1 MKTKIAEYRQEHPY
15 DTLEQIGKQFNVS
28 KQYIYKV
35 LKQAKLPTKSVQK
48 RKVKYCLVCGNSGT
62 RQVCKGQCHFEY
74 FNIKVNCAFCR
85 IPFYRKR
92 GQIVNKYNRGYNKI
106 YCSRQCYYRG
116 QRDGLS

>member
-62 RQVCKGQCHFEY
+62 R
-74 FNIKVNCAFCR
+74 

-92 GQIVNKYNRGYNKI
+92 GQIINKYNRGYNKI